1 MTHRERLEDDRRQRM
16 ARLRAENR
24 QEEQTLSAINAP
36 VDESSLLHPDRLA
49 NEQEIRIDDMNDIID
64 DESLEGLDPQEQM
77 KRLMGFGGFE
87 STKGKAVKDNQTGA
101 SKGAAAKGKARVYRQ
116 YMNRRGGFNRALDTM
131 K

>member
-1 MTHRERLEDDRRQRM
+1 MITPWSDQKTSK
-16 ARLRAENR
+16 
-24 QEEQTLSAINAP
+24 TLCF
-36 VDESSLLHPDRLA
+36 
-49 NEQEIRIDDMNDIID
+49 
-64 DESLEGLDPQEQM
+64 
-77 KRLMGFGGFE
+77 KGFGGFE

>member
-24 QEEQTLSAINAP
+24 QEEQKLSAINAP
-36 VDESSLLHPDRLA
+36 VDESSLSSSLSSSLLHPNRLT
-49 NEQEIRIDDMNDIID
+49 NEKEIRIDDMNDIME

-116 YMNRRGGFNRALDTM
+116 YMNRRG
-131 K
+131 